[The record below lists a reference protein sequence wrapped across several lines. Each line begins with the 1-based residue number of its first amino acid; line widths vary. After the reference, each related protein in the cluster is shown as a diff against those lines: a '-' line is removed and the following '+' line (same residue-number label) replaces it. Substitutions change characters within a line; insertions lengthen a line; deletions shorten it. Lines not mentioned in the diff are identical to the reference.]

1 MLLFVLLLALSCT
14 ATASLANSKLQTLEL
29 SDLLQGRRLDVFSAA
44 LATTGVM
51 AIHSTD
57 FEYSQALE
65 MVCRCKDTLW
75 QLGDTRKT
83 LLQDGETTRTTL
95 ATATVGTTPLPL
107 PDNLDRVCHI
117 EGVGMHLEHLRD
129 QLATAANAFVMALDR
144 LINAGTTAATT
155 PHPLLESIHGGSYSS
170 VASIVNA
177 STHLEHFH
185 VYSKPALTATRGV
198 ETETSS
204 LDWHVD
210 AGLFLAFAPGHN
222 CNGGTDASLYV
233 DNSPVIFPPNTL
245 AVMLGTGA
253 EHWLQ
258 TDVALRATRH
268 AVKMHPGDD
277 RAWYGMSTCFAFRCE
292 FSFSCFVVNPHHFS
306 F

>member
-1 MLLFVLLLALSCT
+1 M
-14 ATASLANSKLQTLEL
+14 N
-29 SDLLQGRRLDVFSAA
+29 
-44 LATTGVM
+44 
-51 AIHSTD
+51 
-57 FEYSQALE
+57 
-65 MVCRCKDTLW
+65 
-75 QLGDTRKT
+75 
-83 LLQDGETTRTTL
+83 
-95 ATATVGTTPLPL
+95 
-107 PDNLDRVCHI
+107 
-117 EGVGMHLEHLRD
+117 LEHLRD

-185 VYSKPALTATRGV
+185 VYSKPALNATRGV

-222 CNGGTDASLYV
+222 CNGGIDASLYV

-258 TDVALRATRH
+258 TGVALRATRH

-277 RAWYGMSTCFAFRCE
+277 RAWYGMSTCFAFRCDFLSHAL
-292 FSFSCFVVNPHHFS
+292 FSTLIISISES
-306 F
+306 FLISALGARKCHYSNGSKTHLSRDAPSPQH